1 MIFLNAPIQQTQI
14 IDLLNNYNE
23 NGVTFELQ
31 SKKGMKLVFKT
42 NMEDL
47 EAAAKLAKATIKAE
61 PWGSVLY
68 FQAGVE
74 K

>member
-1 MIFLNAPIQQTQI
+1 MIFLNAPIQQQQI
-14 IDLLNNYNE
+14 IDLLNNYSE
-23 NGVTFELQ
+23 NGVSFELE

-42 NMEDL
+42 NMDDL
-47 EAAAKLAKATIKAE
+47 EAAAKLAKSVIKAE